1 MSLNHCIKQ
10 VSKYDPDKYLAL
22 MTCDNQLKK
31 IMFPIYALNIE
42 ISRIPWITSDR
53 IIAEMRL
60 QWWLDLLSS
69 FEESGTC
76 VDHPIAH
83 ALKEHLINNKIGIR
97 LLKETVRARIWDIH
111 SNHHEN
117 EIGLWNYIEC
127 TSSNLLKS
135 CLGSDV
141 SITSYGR
148 GVGMAFY
155 LLAVPKLL
163 ELGRNPLP
171 DLSDDALYNLAKK
184 AAEEIDSARK
194 NPLDPRTVAGFRLGW
209 MAPIVL
215 RKIMKKPRLVLSGEL
230 QSSDFRKKIRL
241 LRLTLLNSY

>member
-10 VSKYDPDKYLAL
+10 VSEYDPDKYLAL
-22 MTCDNQLKK
+22 MTCDSQLKK
-31 IMFPIYALNIE
+31 IIFPIYALNVE
-42 ISRIPWITSDR
+42 ISRIPYVTSDR

-69 FEESGTC
+69 FEGSGPV

-83 ALKEHLINNKIGIR
+83 ALKEHLVNNKIGIR
-97 LLKETVRARIWDIH
+97 LLKEAVRARIWDIN
-111 SNHHEN
+111 SSHHQN
-117 EIGLWNYIEC
+117 ELDLWNYIEY

-135 CLGSDV
+135 CLGSGV

-184 AAEEIDSARK
+184 ATAEIDFAR
-194 NPLDPRTVAGFRLGW
+194 NNTLDRRTVAGFRLGW

-215 RKIMKKPRLVLSGEL
+215 RKIMKKPQLVLSGEL
-230 QSSDFRKKIRL
+230 QSSEFRKKIRL

>member
-10 VSKYDPDKYLAL
+10 VSEYDPDKYLAL
-22 MTCDNQLKK
+22 MTCDSQLKK
-31 IMFPIYALNIE
+31 IMFPIYALNVE
-42 ISRIPWITSDR
+42 ISRIPYITSDR

-69 FEESGTC
+69 FEGSGPV

-83 ALKEHLINNKIGIR
+83 ALKEHLVNNKIGVR
-97 LLKETVRARIWDIH
+97 LLKETVRARIWDIN
-111 SNHHEN
+111 SSHHQN
-117 EIGLWNYIEC
+117 ELDLWNYIEY

-171 DLSDDALYNLAKK
+171 DFSDDALYNLAKK
-184 AAEEIDSARK
+184 ATAEIDCAR
-194 NPLDPRTVAGFRLGW
+194 NNTLDRRTVAGFRLGW

-215 RKIMKKPRLVLSGEL
+215 RKIMKKPQLVLSGEL
-230 QSSDFRKKIRL
+230 QSSEFRKKIRL
-241 LRLTLLNSY
+241 LRLTFLNSY

>member
-194 NPLDPRTVAGFRLGW
+194 NPLVPRTVAGFRLGW

>member
-1 MSLNHCIKQ
+1 M
-10 VSKYDPDKYLAL
+10 V
-22 MTCDNQLKK
+22 
-31 IMFPIYALNIE
+31 
-42 ISRIPWITSDR
+42 
-53 IIAEMRL
+53 
-60 QWWLDLLSS
+60 
-69 FEESGTC
+69 
-76 VDHPIAH
+76 
-83 ALKEHLINNKIGIR
+83 NNKIGVR
-97 LLKETVRARIWDIH
+97 LLKETVRARIWDIN
-111 SNHHEN
+111 SSHHQN
-117 EIGLWNYIEC
+117 ELDLWNYIEY

-171 DLSDDALYNLAKK
+171 DFSDDALYNLAKK
-184 AAEEIDSARK
+184 ATAEIDCAR
-194 NPLDPRTVAGFRLGW
+194 NNTLDRRTIAGFRLGW

-215 RKIMKKPRLVLSGEL
+215 KKIIKNPQLVLSGEL
-230 QSSDFRKKIRL
+230 QSSEFRKKIRL